1 MLKVMSNRCYNKYK
15 NLNIECLTY
24 DGDDEAWFGE
34 STNGLFLQVH
44 YNSSGLKI
52 RSAERLYDFISHD
65 APDLISVNVS
75 NFLSPNKQIEDNTT
89 ILDIIEHMNW
99 TIDKEQIWDK

>member
-1 MLKVMSNRCYNKYK
+1 MSNRCYNKYK

-24 DGDDEAWFGE
+24 DGDDESWFGE

-52 RSAERLYDFISHD
+52 KSAERLYDLMFHHD

-75 NFLSPNKQIEDNTT
+75 NFLSPNKQIEDDTT